1 MAYEVIILG
10 HLHMPLYFIGTFT
23 EYPKIYT
30 GSSVQPISEL
40 HAQPKFYMKNKL
52 IKPV

>member
-23 EYPKIYT
+23 EYPFVIT
-30 GSSVQPISEL
+30 ERL
-40 HAQPKFYMKNKL
+40 DN
-52 IKPV
+52 